1 MENSVYKRI
10 GQYSLYDYHKSI
22 TIIVI
27 GIIIS
32 APLLLSSPSPSPWCF
47 SSVSLLLPSL
57 HGSSSLPTIWAFRVA
72 LHR

>member
-32 APLLLSSPSPSPWCF
+32 APLLLSSPLLPLLLGASPLLL
-47 SSVSLLLPSL
+47 LLLPSL
-57 HGSSSLPTIWAFRVA
+57 QGSPSLPTI
-72 LHR
+72 